1 MSFGNWHAEAEGA
14 AAKGGF
20 QSSPPALRV
29 YSGDRLIFS
38 SNGRWL
44 HPLFELERF
53 IRTQNVSVGEL
64 EIIDKIIG
72 KAAALLIVRLGFG
85 RAHGETMSRLAMDV
99 FERHR
104 LDFSYGTLIDRIDCA
119 TEALLLEIDDPEQA
133 YQIVKERA
141 GE

>member
-1 MSFGNWHAEAEGA
+1 
-14 AAKGGF
+14 
-20 QSSPPALRV
+20 LRV